1 MEWITIGLM
10 IALCSALA
18 LFANHSN
25 IFDKGG
31 CATALV
37 MGIFVSL
44 TGSFNWLLLLI
55 VLMVITY
62 ASTRFKFQEKELKGL
77 QEGKSGSRGYQS
89 VLANGGVA
97 CGIAFL
103 TIFFSPEILAF
114 PFVVAIASATSD
126 VFASEIGGL
135 SDKTYLITNLKRV
148 KPGTNGG
155 ISWLGQGA
163 AFGGSLFISIVGY
176 LLFHPSFIYFKWILL
191 AALLGFISCQLDS
204 LLGATLEGRPIIKK
218 ELSLNK
224 EGVNLTSILLISLLA
239 FGLIR

>member
-1 MEWITIGLM
+1 MDWIIIGPM
-10 IALCSALA
+10 IGFCVVLA
-18 LFANHSN
+18 LIANHFN
-25 IFDKGG
+25 IFDKSG
-31 CATALV
+31 CLAALA
-37 MGIFVSL
+37 MGVLVSF
-44 TGSFNWLLLLI
+44 TGKYNWLLLLFI
-55 VLMVITY
+55 LMVIVH
-62 ASTRFKFQEKELKGL
+62 ASTRFKFREKELKGL

-103 TIFFSPEILAF
+103 TLFFPPKILVF

-163 AFGGSLFISIVGY
+163 AFGGSLFVSIFGY
-176 LLFHPSFIYFKWILL
+176 LLFSSFKWILL

-204 LLGATLEGRPIIKK
+204 LLGATLEARPITKK
-218 ELSLNK
+218 GLSLNK